1 MGQTLQVIGQKY
13 TDATSSEINL
23 MTESL
28 FGSLFS
34 VTLGFE
40 ELSYNLLIGGTLII
54 VSILVMEINIRQI
67 VFQKNGVTLG
77 KTNAHFSFIV

>member
-1 MGQTLQVIGQKY
+1 
-13 TDATSSEINL
+13 

-67 VFQKNGVTLG
+67 IFQKKWRNFR
-77 KTNAHFSFIV
+77 KD